1 MNDPTLDPV
10 VVDFIHQHDL
20 EHTDSAFVF
29 SDGEDLHKPGL
40 GRRRRTRIRILDD
53 ENRCWELYLK
63 RYGKPPLLTRLGR
76 LLTGRRAHCQA
87 RQEFL
92 AIRDLR
98 EGGVPTMRQVCWDA
112 EYGLLGAGR
121 NHVIVTAVPGD
132 ALERVGEDFL
142 QDHIKTPA
150 VLEEFTDELIYVVR
164 RLHDSGY
171 VHRDL
176 YASHLFLHDHEGRIK
191 LYLIDL
197 ARAFKPRRRRFRWR
211 VKDLAQLKFSMP
223 WIWVTLYWDRF
234 LAGYLRTDDPAELQR
249 WSRAIDRKVGR
260 MERRQW
266 RKLERKRRKARP

>member
-10 VVDFIHQHDL
+10 VVDFIHAHDL
-20 EHTDSAFVF
+20 EHVDSAFAYR
-29 SDGEDLHKPGL
+29 DGEDLHKPGL
-40 GRRRRTRIRILDD
+40 GDRRRTRIRVTDD
-53 ENRCWELYLK
+53 DNRSWELYLK
-63 RYGKPPLLTRLGR
+63 RYGRAPLLRRLGR
-76 LLTGRRAHCQA
+76 ALTGRRSHCRA

-92 AIRDLR
+92 AIRDIR
-98 EGGVPTMRQVCWDA
+98 EAGVPTMRQVCWDA

-121 NHVIVTAVPGD
+121 NHLIVTAVPGD
-132 ALERVGEDFL
+132 ALERIGEDFL

-150 VLEEFTDELIYVVR
+150 VLEQFTEELVFVVR
-164 RLHDSGY
+164 GLHETGY

-197 ARAFKPRRRRFRWR
+197 ARAFRPRWRTFRWR

-223 WIWVTLYWDRF
+223 WIWVTLYWDIF
-234 LAGYLRTDDPAELQR
+234 LASYLDTTDRQRIAHWNRT
-249 WSRAIDRKVGR
+249 IDRKVAR

-266 RKLERKRRKARP
+266 RKLRRKRRKARP